1 MTPGVPPNGAKRAE
15 EGQNGARSG
24 PKRPQEELK
33 KVKKATPNDKT
44 KNEPNQVDPK
54 TVLDRHKGR
63 LA

>member
-33 KVKKATPNDKT
+33 KVQKATPNDKT
-44 KNEPNQVDPK
+44 KNEPNQVDSK
-54 TVLDRHKGR
+54 KVGAHKGR